1 MVTNERGSRSVPI
14 EPQMSIPFRWPLA
27 IGLGAAVV
35 AVSARF
41 AVPLPFTLVPVS
53 LQDLAV
59 LLVGG
64 FLGATAGAGA
74 MVLYLALGALGA
86 PVFAM
91 GTGGVTRLLGP
102 SGGYLLAFPVAA
114 AVVGRL
120 AVRGNPV
127 RCFAAAFLGM
137 LVIHIGGLAQLM
149 VLGQSLGRA
158 LSLGTIPF
166 LVQDLLKTIIAG
178 LVLTAG
184 AATLRPRA

>member
-1 MVTNERGSRSVPI
+1 
-14 EPQMSIPFRWPLA
+14 MSIPFQWPLA

-41 AVPLPFTLVPVS
+41 AVPLPFTQVPIS

-91 GTGGVTRLLGP
+91 GTGGIAKLLGP
-102 SGGYLLAFPVAA
+102 TGGYLLAFPVAA

-120 AVRGNPV
+120 AVRGNPA
-127 RCFAAAFLGM
+127 RCLAAALLGM
-137 LVIHIGGLAQLM
+137 LVIHAGGLAQLM
-149 VLGQSLGRA
+149 VLGLSLRNA
-158 LSLGTIPF
+158 LSVGTLPF
-166 LVQDLLKTIIAG
+166 LVPDLLKMIIAG

-184 AATLRPRA
+184 SATLRPRA